1 MALPSSGEIKISD
14 ILSEGGVSS
23 TLANASLGNL
33 ENETYFTI
41 NTANPSSNYPD
52 GSVPAA
58 ISEWYSYDHSLSSY
72 TNDNYWDFNTSA
84 LGLRFDV
91 ASGTT
96 PTTANDI
103 SFSFWVRPE
112 WAASDTNASLLELHD
127 STSTTNNRLFLLY
140 DYGLN
145 RFVARLRTNGTN
157 SRGTHWNLNTN
168 SSQTGLTSGT
178 WHGSN
183 VGNVN
188 AAGSAHIVMTYDS
201 SATSGSD
208 AFEVYWNGAK
218 LTSKLTNIT
227 GTITNFSY
235 DKISINRN
243 AVNTNGSREA
253 WYDNVTVFNNKLL
266 SQSEITSLY
275 NSGVSAPPT
284 GISLDDQVV
293 FQFEAEADPPVA
305 VSGTDY
311 TTTWSVG
318 LDQGRMIAY

>member
-1 MALPSSGEIKISD
+1 MALQASGQIKFSD
-14 ILSEGGVSS
+14 INAELGRSDTAEHYASTAHLGGY
-23 TLANASLGNL
+23 A
-33 ENETYFTI
+33 TI
-41 NTANPSSNYPD
+41 NTNNAAADRPD
-52 GSVPAA
+52 GTAPHA
-58 ISEWYSYDHSLSSY
+58 ISEWYSYDHSAAAAYS
-72 TNDNYWDFNTSA
+72 NDSYWDFNTSG
-84 LGLRFDV
+84 LGLRFDRS
-91 ASGTT
+91 AGTI

-127 STSTTNNRLFLLY
+127 STVSSDNRLFLLY

-145 RFVARLRTNGTN
+145 RFIARLRTNGGN
-157 SRGTHWNLNTN
+157 SRGTHWNLNSN
-168 SSQTGLTSGT
+168 STQTGLTSGT
-178 WHGSN
+178 WNGSN

-188 AAGSAHIVMTYDS
+188 TAGLAHIVMTYDS

-218 LTSKLTNIT
+218 LPSKITNLTS
-227 GTITNFSY
+227 TIFNFSY

-253 WYDNVTVFNNKLL
+253 FYDNVAVFNNKLL

-275 NSGVSAPPT
+275 NSGVGLPPT
-284 GISLDDQVV
+284 QLSLDDNLV
-293 FQFEAEADPPVA
+293 FEFDAEADPPVA
-305 VSGTDY
+305 ASGTDY

-318 LDQGRMIAY
+318 LDQGRMIGY